1 MHLYEERWLAGMQ
14 ALPALPRILFR
25 LRNFYDVAP
34 AVMAQALATDVPSI
48 ALCLAEARS
57 MIQAHGAFGTPERFP
72 PEGHGLATAMLEQ
85 RVRQQYRAWTE
96 QTLVESGYTGA
107 IKWPDSSE
115 PIEADHEAVATC
127 IILTL
132 PPGLRKAVE
141 RARRRGIATTE
152 LWRHVLP
159 WRRLLR
165 RRLNRVQ
172 REIRYSG
179 WRSFDEWLAD
189 RVAPDRHYPDGY
201 STLSVRRR
209 PLPDEEGFH
218 PAPDGNDAPLSET
231 QTQMQ
236 ERFDSLPPLTQDAWL
251 LFNHHG
257 RTDEEI
263 AKRLCIS
270 RGAARRRINRA
281 TYIICG
287 WRVPSLAHR
296 LSFDIKCRWAR
307 RQRQFTNAWA
317 ALRD

>member
-34 AVMAQALATDVPSI
+34 AVMAQALATDTSSI

-57 MIQAHGAFGTPERFP
+57 MIHAHGAFGTPERFP
-72 PEGHGLATAMLEQ
+72 PEGHGRAIATLEQ

-96 QTLVESGYTGA
+96 QTLVESGYTGP
-107 IKWPDSSE
+107 ILWPVSSD
-115 PIEADHEAVATC
+115 PIQADHEAVATH
-127 IILTL
+127 ILATL
-132 PPGLRKAVE
+132 PPVLRKAVK
-141 RARRRGIATTE
+141 RSRRRGIATTE

-165 RRLNRVQ
+165 RRLSRVQ

-179 WRSFDEWLAD
+179 WRPFDEWLAD

-201 STLSVRRR
+201 SIIPVRRR
-209 PLPDEEGFH
+209 PLPDEEGFC
-218 PAPDGNDAPLSET
+218 PVPDVSDAPLSET

-236 ERFDSLPPLTQDAWL
+236 ARLNSLPPLTLDAWL
-251 LFNHHG
+251 LFHRHG

-270 RGAARRRINRA
+270 RRAARRRINRA

-307 RQRQFTNAWA
+307 RQRQCANVWA
-317 ALRD
+317 AFRD

>member
-1 MHLYEERWLAGMQ
+1 MHSYEERWLVGME

-25 LRNFYDVAP
+25 LRNFYDVDP
-34 AVMAQALATDVPSI
+34 TVMAQMLATDTSSI
-48 ALCLAEARS
+48 ALCLAEARH
-57 MIQAHGAFGTPERFP
+57 MIHAHGAFSAPERFP
-72 PEGHGLATAMLEQ
+72 PNGAGLAVATLEQ
-85 RVRQQYRAWTE
+85 HLRQHYRAWTE
-96 QTLVESGYTGA
+96 QTLAESGYIGA
-107 IKWPDSSE
+107 IGWPDSSE
-115 PIEADHEAVATC
+115 LIEADHEAVATC

-132 PPGLRKAVE
+132 PLVLRKAVK
-141 RARRRGIATTE
+141 RSRRRGIATTE
-152 LWRHVLP
+152 LWRHIPP

-179 WRSFDEWLAD
+179 WRPFEEWLAD
-189 RVAPDRHYPDGY
+189 RIAPDRHDPDGF
-201 STLSVRRR
+201 SIIPIRRR
-209 PLPDEEGFH
+209 PLPDEEGFR
-218 PAPDGNDAPLSET
+218 PAPDVNDAPLSDK
-231 QTQMQ
+231 QRQMQ

-281 TYIICG
+281 TYIVCG
-287 WRVPSLAHR
+287 WRLPSLAHR

-307 RQRQFTNAWA
+307 RQRQCTNVWA
-317 ALRD
+317 AFRD

>member
-1 MHLYEERWLAGMQ
+1 MHLYEERWLAGMRV
-14 ALPALPRILFR
+14 LPALPRILFR
-25 LRNFYDVAP
+25 LCNFYDVAP

-48 ALCLAEARS
+48 TLCLAEARR
-57 MIQAHGAFGTPERFP
+57 MIHAHGAFGTPERFP
-72 PEGHGLATAMLEQ
+72 PEGHGRAIATLEQ

-96 QTLVESGYTGA
+96 QTLVESGYTGP
-107 IKWPDSSE
+107 ILWPVSSD
-115 PIEADHEAVATC
+115 PIQADHEAVATH
-127 IILTL
+127 ILATL
-132 PPGLRKAVE
+132 PVLRKAVD
-141 RARRRGIATTE
+141 RSRRHGIATTD

-172 REIRYSG
+172 REIHYSG
-179 WRSFDEWLAD
+179 WRPFDEWLAD
-189 RVAPDRHYPDGY
+189 RIAPDRHYPDGY
-201 STLSVRRR
+201 SIIAVRRR
-209 PLPDEEGFH
+209 PLPDEEGFC
-218 PAPDGNDAPLSET
+218 PPPDMSDAPLSET

-236 ERFDSLPPLTQDAWL
+236 ARLDSLPPLTLDAWL

-263 AKRLCIS
+263 AKRLCLS

-307 RQRQFTNAWA
+307 RQRQCANVWA